1 MIQGTYLTVIRITE
15 YKGLILSLQ
24 NINERRF
31 SMESLVIL
39 FTWSRTQGQTFGAKL
54 QSKSWRRPAC
64 FQCLQKLLSFPLD
77 LCKATLSSGLK
88 ARDTRSSTCFCHF
101 DTLSSTTTTL
111 LVWPLTS
118 DTVSL
123 LGSTN
128 HSPSTTYLSSAV
140 SKISNSQI
148 LVFAHLY
155 KWVPGPSCKVATH
168 SPSSCC
174 SSASGCQLLKLPAT
188 LN

>member
-1 MIQGTYLTVIRITE
+1 MKGDFPWSSNWYYTV
-15 YKGLILSLQ
+15 Y
-24 NINERRF
+24 
-31 SMESLVIL
+31 
-39 FTWSRTQGQTFGAKL
+39 TWSRTQSQTCGAKL